1 MRPEEWIP
9 MLGVHVRVCCC
20 SQGHEGQAMFR
31 VKVCVLEMVII
42 IFFSLAHQG
51 EGLLG
56 NIP

>member
-1 MRPEEWIP
+1 